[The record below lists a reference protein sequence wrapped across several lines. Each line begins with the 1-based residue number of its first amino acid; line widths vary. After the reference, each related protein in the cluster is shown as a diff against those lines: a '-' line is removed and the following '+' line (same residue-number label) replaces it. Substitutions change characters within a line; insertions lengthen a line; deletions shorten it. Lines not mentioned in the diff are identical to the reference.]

1 MIVDTKV
8 KREVI
13 EAKYLFQEN
22 TFRYRTIIRIAYKQ
36 YEKMKYWLYKEEIYE
51 EIKKDEDFKYY
62 TLDNLKQDLDTLE
75 SWGNFLIMQDTRK
88 TRTIEEFKNRQ
99 FRYQISPYTIEFERM
114 LIKLENTKENTR
126 GSLETSL
133 LESFKEI
140 LVKINDLSRLDHKE
154 LFSWWQ
160 QVNNNFK
167 YLNESYQ
174 DYIGKFYSPKTE
186 ELLKTS
192 QFLIFKEAFIS
203 YLRDFIK
210 GLQIYAVEI
219 RKIFESVSDEI
230 IKDSIRKICEYE
242 KMNISL
248 DEDYNLEESFD
259 INFGRY
265 LSIKEWFVGTIGI
278 PSMCDQLLDSTNEI
292 IRKITRYALQ
302 IAEMKHLGG
311 SRKEEYKKIL
321 GFFCECSN
329 IEEAHK
335 LSAMV
340 FGVFN
345 PRHIKGQ
352 VNRETESINS
362 SIFEEK
368 PSSFVVRPS
377 NRGYREKTASRV
389 PVKDKGEEKK
399 FKMEEILKKR
409 EKERALVESH
419 IEKGRLIFRNLKHI
433 SREER
438 MVFLTWLSKALTSK
452 MEWVKNDYGNLYRVR
467 KNSNEDITI
476 ICEDGDFI
484 MPDYELVFKEEV

>member
-22 TFRYRTIIRIAYKQ
+22 TFRYRTIIRIAYKK
-36 YEKMKYWLYKEEIYE
+36 YEKMKYWLYKEEIYAE
-51 EIKKDEDFKYY
+51 MKKDEDFKYY
-62 TLDNLKQDLDTLE
+62 TLDNLKQDLDALE
-75 SWGNFLIMQDTRK
+75 LWGNFLIMQDTRK

-99 FRYQISPYTIEFERM
+99 FRYQISPYTIEFERT
-114 LIKLENTKENTR
+114 LIKLETNKENTR
-126 GSLETSL
+126 GSLESSL
-133 LESFKEI
+133 LERFKEI
-140 LVKINDLSRLDHKE
+140 LMKVNDLNSLDHKE

-160 QVNNNFK
+160 QVNNDFK

-210 GLQIYAVEI
+210 GLQIYAAEI
-219 RKIFESVSDEI
+219 RKVFESINDEI
-230 IKDSIRKICEYE
+230 IKDCIRKICEYE
-242 KMNISL
+242 KINISL

-265 LSIKEWFVGTIGI
+265 LSIKEWFVGIIGI

-321 GFFCECSN
+321 AFFCECSN

-335 LSAMV
+335 LSSMV

-362 SIFEEK
+362 SIFEET
-368 PSSFVVRPS
+368 PSSFVVKPI
-377 NRGYREKTASRV
+377 NRSYREKTASRV

-409 EKERALVESH
+409 EKERAMVESR
-419 IEKGRLIFRNLKHI
+419 IEKGKLIFRNLKYI
-433 SREER
+433 SKEER
-438 MVFLTWLSKALTSK
+438 LVFLTWLSKALSSK
-452 MEWVKNDYGNLYRVR
+452 VEWVKNDYGNLYRVT

-476 ICEDGDFI
+476 ICEDGDFT